1 MNASEY
7 MNMNAIIA
15 KKRDGLRLTKG
26 NRVFHKGVYS
36 GRDSGLSGFRAFD
49 GDVFKWT

>member
-15 KKRDGLRLTKG
+15 KKRDGLRLTKKEIE
-26 NRVFHKGVYS
+26 FFIKGIQ
-36 GRDSGLSGFRAFD
+36 RTRFRIIRLPRF
-49 GDVFKWT
+49 